1 MSVDAEVPRWAVLLE
16 RLLFRMLMEMPQLH
30 GKNRVAVYLGAYAA
44 DRARD
49 SKCHFAADPGV
60 SDRAAPVNWFG
71 RHWGQSHL
79 QLRAMS
85 RRYLNTSLKI
95 WFERLLI
102 LDDLLA
108 DRAAPSEIK

>member
-1 MSVDAEVPRWAVLLE
+1 
-16 RLLFRMLMEMPQLH
+16 
-30 GKNRVAVYLGAYAA
+30 
-44 DRARD
+44 
-49 SKCHFAADPGV
+49 
-60 SDRAAPVNWFG
+60 
-71 RHWGQSHL
+71 
-79 QLRAMS
+79 MS

>member
-1 MSVDAEVPRWAVLLE
+1 MSLSALIRGYRIEAV
-16 RLLFRMLMEMPQLH
+16 
-30 GKNRVAVYLGAYAA
+30 
-44 DRARD
+44 
-49 SKCHFAADPGV
+49 
-60 SDRAAPVNWFG
+60 PVNWFG

-79 QLRAMS
+79 QLRAMG
-85 RRYLNTSLKI
+85 RRYLATTLKI